1 MEFINQSDEQY
12 EIVECF
18 KNIENSSFQDL
29 TFDEKIDL
37 LKSAL
42 RKNTDEKKIK
52 ETLISFSNIITNLIT
67 KSLESINNKIREFGL
82 LLTLTCYQEAKFLFE
97 PYLTILLPKL
107 LDSFNDKHRDVM
119 NLSVDVLSKIFENIN
134 PYLSLELLELFKE
147 RITDLSWKS
156 SLGCMKLISI
166 LTDVAP
172 KQIDFLLPELI
183 PLITAQAASSKK
195 EVKEQS
201 TETLNKCCTRIS
213 NPDVIPLIPKLVL
226 ANKDPKE
233 TPMAIEALMETT
245 FVNQVERSTLAVI
258 VPILNK
264 GLKDRTSKLRRK
276 CCVVIDNMCK
286 LVNDSRDVKPFE
298 GELLPFIIR
307 ERDDA
312 SQPEVREM
320 AAKAVETLEKALKM

>member
-12 EIVECF
+12 EIIDCF
-18 KNIENSSFQDL
+18 KNIENSGFL
-29 TFDEKIDL
+29 EKNFDEKLDL
-37 LKSAL
+37 LKVAL
-42 RKNTDEKKIK
+42 AKNIDIKKIN
-52 ETLISFSNIITNLIT
+52 ETLIFFNNVVVNLIST
-67 KSLESINNKIREFGL
+67 SLDNQNNKIREFGL
-82 LLTLTCYQEAKFLFE
+82 LLTLACSLEARHLFD
-97 PYLTILLPKL
+97 PYLNIIIPKII
-107 LDSFNDKHRDVM
+107 DSFNDKHRDVT
-119 NLSVDVLSKIFENIN
+119 NLAIDITSRIFENIN
-134 PYLSLELLELFKE
+134 PYLSLEMMELFKNK
-147 RITDLSWKS
+147 ITDLSWKS
-156 SLGCMKLISI
+156 SLGCLKLISV

-183 PLITAQAASSKK
+183 PLITGQAASSKR

-233 TPMAIEALMETT
+233 TPLAIEALMETT

-276 CCVVIDNMCK
+276 CCVIIDNMCK

-307 ERDDA
+307 ERDEA

-320 AAKAVETLEKALKM
+320 AAKAVETLEKALKV